1 MIGRKY
7 LVRVTDW
14 PADNHYPNGLIVQ
27 SLGEENNYLT
37 DSLAILYEVG
47 VGVTRTCE
55 RRWRAT

>member
-1 MIGRKY
+1 M
-7 LVRVTDW
+7 VRVTDW
-14 PADNHYPNGLIVQ
+14 PTDNHYPNGLIVQ

-47 VGVTRTCE
+47 VDVTRACE